1 MNKGFGI
8 LSMFVLIII
17 FALCLF
23 LSAYSYQKFMS
34 NEKDNYVNDIPTLK
48 SENKTNVIKPMYD
61 YKVLEDKLNKASLK
75 YINENNLEDSISLVV
90 YSNDL
95 IDKKYLTDFYDLA
108 DYNNL
113 CEGYVVYKDKKT
125 TPYIWCKG
133 SYATEGYD
141 VNYTAS

>member
-23 LSAYSYQKFMS
+23 LSAYSYQRFMS

-61 YKVLEDKLNKASLK
+61 YKVLEDKLNNASLK
-75 YINENNLEDSISLVV
+75 YINENNLEDSIS
-90 YSNDL
+90 N
-95 IDKKYLTDFYDLA
+95 IKECGEDKVLSRNPEEQKWYYTS
-108 DYNNL
+108 
-113 CEGYVVYKDKKT
+113 VYKSCIENVDANHPIFVRYKKVLEEL
-125 TPYIWCKG
+125 WK
-133 SYATEGYD
+133 
-141 VNYTAS
+141 